1 MIKLWRVADRTS
13 QGKLLVRDNEKGNQI
28 AGLAFNPVL
37 MAAMIFFVIQF
48 AQDRRTKEYNRSQD
62 S

>member
-1 MIKLWRVADRTS
+1 MLWITGSLLLILWIIAKFLLHKSGMIH
-13 QGKLLVRDNEKGNQI
+13 LL
-28 AGLAFNPVL
+28 L